1 MRGAPSNLV
10 EGLMVTIYVNEAP
23 VEASEIEHRYARPED
38 FTVFLDHPV
47 RSGDRITY
55 EGDLPV
61 GKTTLWVRFP
71 YVNWKGDT
79 HAHGNLRLTSRDLVV
94 RNTTPA
100 RDS

>member
-1 MRGAPSNLV
+1 MIP
-10 EGLMVTIYVNEAP
+10 TIYVNEAP
-23 VEASEIEHRYARPED
+23 VEASEIEHPHARPED
-38 FTVFLDHPV
+38 LTVLLDHPV

-55 EGDLPV
+55 EGGLPP

-71 YVNWKGDT
+71 YVNWNGDT
-79 HAHGNLRLTSRDLVV
+79 LTHGNLRLTSRDLVV